1 MAEACNER
9 PVAEVCRQ
17 NLREEEAMAQFLDS
31 NIEQVTRTYLAKS
44 SSGHESQSGV
54 M

>member
-1 MAEACNER
+1 M
-9 PVAEVCRQ
+9 AEVCRQ

-31 NIEQVTRTYLAKS
+31 NIEHVTRTYLAKA
-44 SSGHESQSGV
+44 SSGRESQSGV